1 MLADDKFCPT
11 CAAALEAKEVAGRQ
25 RPICPRCGRV
35 VYYDPKVAAASIIER
50 EGKVLMVRRA
60 IQPGYGL
67 WSIPGGYVDRGEVV
81 EEAAVREVWEETGL
95 KVEIL
100 RMVGL
105 FSEQGHPVVVA
116 VFAAREVGGNLKA
129 GAETLEL
136 SFFSLDGLPELA
148 FPRDGQML
156 ARWQELQE
164 LNDAGPLTADE

>member
-1 MLADDKFCPT
+1 MLAEDKFCPS
-11 CAAALEAKEVAGRQ
+11 CAAALEAKDVAGRQ
-25 RPICPRCGRV
+25 RPVCPRCGRV

-95 KVEIL
+95 RVEIQ

-105 FSEQGHPVVVA
+105 FSEHGHPVVVA

-136 SFFSLDGLPELA
+136 GFFSPDRLPELA

-164 LNDAGPLTADE
+164 LTDADQAPPDE

>member
-1 MLADDKFCPT
+1 M
-11 CAAALEAKEVAGRQ
+11 AGRQ
-25 RPICPRCGRV
+25 RPVCPQCGRV
-35 VYYDPKVAAASIIER
+35 VYHDPKVAAASIIER

-60 IQPGYGL
+60 IEPGYGL

-95 KVEIL
+95 KVEIQ
-100 RMVGL
+100 RIVGL

-116 VFAAREVGGNLKA
+116 IFAAREVGGNLKA

-136 SFFSLDGLPELA
+136 GFFSPGGLPDLA

-164 LNDAGPLTADE
+164 LNDADQAAAVE

>member
-1 MLADDKFCPT
+1 MLAEDKFCPS
-11 CAAALEAKEVAGRQ
+11 CAAVLEAKEVAGRQ
-25 RPICPRCGRV
+25 RPVCPQCGRV

-50 EGKVLMVRRA
+50 EGKILMVRRA

-95 KVEIL
+95 KVEIQ

-105 FSEQGHPVVVA
+105 FSEHGHPVVVA

-136 SFFSLDGLPELA
+136 GFFSPNGLPELA

-156 ARWQELQE
+156 ARWRELQE
-164 LNDAGPLTADE
+164 SKDSGRVGLDE

>member
-1 MLADDKFCPT
+1 MLVDDKFCPS

-25 RPICPRCGRV
+25 RPVCTRCGRV

-50 EGKVLMVRRA
+50 KGKILMVRRA

-95 KVEIL
+95 KVEIQ

-105 FSEQGHPVVVA
+105 FSEHGHPVVVA

-136 SFFSLDGLPELA
+136 GFFSPDGLPELA

-164 LNDAGPLTADE
+164 LDDADRAAADE